1 MENLTAARK
10 ENVQL
15 PVLRKQFALLASG
28 QMFVVGP
35 HSLQGFRILTL
46 TLFFFFSVPRGF
58 HVNSEISVS
67 NNEI

>member
-1 MENLTAARK
+1 MENLTAARE

-15 PVLRKQFALLASG
+15 PVLREQFALLASG

-46 TLFFFFSVPRGF
+46 TLFFFSVPRGF

-67 NNEI
+67 F